1 MKEGPYMPKDKIKDI
16 FFIGGFA
23 SIFHFLGCLMV
34 LIFSIRTTL
43 ECDRSQDVC
52 SLSSEYV
59 LRSSD
64 QQKWLL
70 SDMKRAYV
78 EMQHPIEKRD
88 EKEFKTP
95 TYRAVIVLSNRSVPF
110 HSSYSTNREK
120 IQKLVDDLESF
131 ITGNTSNVK
140 DTETFI
146 YSEYTLGFVIAI
158 GGGLNLAG
166 FAILYWFLWPIL
178 KRES

>member
-1 MKEGPYMPKDKIKDI
+1 MKKESYMNKDNRKDI

-43 ECDRSQDVC
+43 ECDRTQDIC

-59 LRSSD
+59 LRSPE
-64 QQKWLL
+64 QQTWRL
-70 SDMKRAYV
+70 SEMKRAYV
-78 EMQHPIEKRD
+78 ETQYPTG
-88 EKEFKTP
+88 TP
-95 TYRAVIVLSNRSVPF
+95 EEQRGTSIFYRAVITLQYKKVPF

-120 IQKLVDDLESF
+120 IQEFVDDLESF
-131 ITGNTSNVK
+131 IAGDISNVK
-140 DTETFI
+140 NTEIFI
-146 YSEYTLGFVIAI
+146 YSEYTLGFVLIL

-166 FAILYWFLWPIL
+166 FAILYWFLLPIL

>member
-43 ECDRSQDVC
+43 ECDRTQDIC

-59 LRSSD
+59 LRSPD
-64 QQKWLL
+64 KQTWRL
-70 SDMKRAYV
+70 SEMKRAYV
-78 EMQHPIEKRD
+78 ETQYPTG
-88 EKEFKTP
+88 TP
-95 TYRAVIVLSNRSVPF
+95 EEQRGKSTFYRAVITLQYKKVPF

-120 IQKLVDDLESF
+120 IQELVDDLESF
-131 ITGNTSNVK
+131 ITGNTSNEK
-140 DTETFI
+140 NTETFI